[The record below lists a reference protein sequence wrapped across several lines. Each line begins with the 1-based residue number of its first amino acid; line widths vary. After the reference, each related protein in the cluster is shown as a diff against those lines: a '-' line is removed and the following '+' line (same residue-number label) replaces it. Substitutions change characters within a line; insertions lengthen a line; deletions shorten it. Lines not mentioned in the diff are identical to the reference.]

1 MSRQWWQRFL
11 YVFSDN
17 LLKSVFLGA
26 KRLWYIVRKNCLNSL
41 KAIIT
46 SPPTSHLVKLS
57 LPNICWICALSR
69 TSLADGCRSLSYK
82 VVFNRGVTC
91 KALIYSDLW
100 SAVAKSLNSLYCDSL
115 YFRPIFLWVSN
126 ECTDFFFSCV
136 GHAKQF
142 EDLRFR
148 DTHSRKESRFSLRI
162 LKRNEDVITPAF
174 WHIGKPLV

>member
-1 MSRQWWQRFL
+1 MCLDGDCPPELALDQMITNWNASLNWMSVHCKLGFTEMSVLPTSCNSKKTRIVAWRLQR
-11 YVFSDN
+11 
-17 LLKSVFLGA
+17 LGA
-26 KRLWYIVRKNCLNSL
+26 NF
-41 KAIIT
+41 
-46 SPPTSHLVKLS
+46 
-57 LPNICWICALSR
+57 CWICALSR

-115 YFRPIFLWVSN
+115 YFRHIFLWVSN

-148 DTHSRKESRFSLRI
+148 DTH
-162 LKRNEDVITPAF
+162 
-174 WHIGKPLV
+174 